1 MLARAFGM
9 LVAIFMM
16 LVMSVLAS
24 AFVMMSV
31 LASAFMMVS
40 VVASA
45 FVMVSVVARV
55 RVASGN
61 AFFFRAGLAALFQL
75 YRGVANA
82 AFVQGVF
89 YGSLYRCIVSGGGNV

>member
-1 MLARAFGM
+1 M

-16 LVMSVLAS
+16 LVMFVLAR
-24 AFVMMSV
+24 
-31 LASAFMMVS
+31 
-40 VVASA
+40 A

-55 RVASGN
+55 RVAGGN

>member
-1 MLARAFGM
+1 M
-9 LVAIFMM
+9 LVTIFMM
-16 LVMSVLAS
+16 LVMSVLARAS
-24 AFVMMSV
+24 VMMSV
-31 LASAFMMVS
+31 L
-40 VVASA
+40 ASA

-61 AFFFRAGLAALFQL
+61 AFFFRAGLVALFQF

>member
-1 MLARAFGM
+1 M

-16 LVMSVLAS
+16 LVVSVLAS
-24 AFVMMSV
+24 AFVMM
-31 LASAFMMVS
+31 
-40 VVASA
+40 
-45 FVMVSVVARV
+45 SVVARV

-61 AFFFRAGLAALFQL
+61 AFFVRAGLAALFQL